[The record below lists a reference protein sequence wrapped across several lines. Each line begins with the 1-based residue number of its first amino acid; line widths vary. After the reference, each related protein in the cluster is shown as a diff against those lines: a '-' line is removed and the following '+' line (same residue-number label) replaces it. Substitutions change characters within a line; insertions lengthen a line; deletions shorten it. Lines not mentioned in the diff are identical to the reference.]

1 MKQPTPS
8 DGTESRRRRAL
19 LLWTAPALLIV
30 LAAVAVWWWRGR
42 NPPLHYVTARVT
54 QGDIQ
59 RAVNMT
65 GALNPVVTA
74 QVESFVSGNIKSWSC
89 DYNTPVTAGQICAL
103 IDPLPFQVIV
113 DQDTA
118 FFHLCNAPLGD

>member
-1 MKQPTPS
+1 MRA
-8 DGTESRRRRAL
+8 RRPGLAVRSLVAL
-19 LLWTAPALLIV
+19 
-30 LAAVAVWWWRGR
+30 GR
-42 NPPLHYVTARVT
+42 VPPLRYVTARVT
-54 QGDIQ
+54 RGDIQ

-74 QVESFVSGNIKSWSC
+74 QVESYVSGNIKSWSC
-89 DYNTPVTAGQICAL
+89 DYNTLVKVGQICAL

-118 FFHLCNAPLGD
+118 SLHSAMAQLAKDRVAAANQAEWSMPMTRS